1 MCRLHPARENVVEAG
16 RFPFPCQ
23 RAAETQSKRFRKPPG
38 STEDQKEEGAA
49 DRPSPEGHT
58 VAWGK
63 LAERVLRELRIQ
75 GEKPGSGRQAP
86 DRRLQSLR
94 VSPRSDDNY
103 TVHGGRLPRERAQR
117 TSHSG
122 GVGGGASR
130 KRLCGH
136 LYKTS
141 RSRNSRV
148 RSRGAVAR
156 SRGWGDRGSG
166 ARLLSGS
173 RVSFGVTSC
182 FGTR

>member
-122 GVGGGASR
+122 GVGGEPVAKGSVVIYTKHPEAETPESEAEEQLPGA
-130 KRLCGH
+130 GGGG
-136 LYKTS
+136 TG
-141 RSRNSRV
+141 V
-148 RSRGAVAR
+148 RGRDCLVGP
-156 SRGWGDRGSG
+156 GSP
-166 ARLLSGS
+166 SG
-173 RVSFGVTSC
+173 
-182 FGTR
+182 

>member
-1 MCRLHPARENVVEAG
+1 MEAG

-103 TVHGGRLPRERAQR
+103 TVHGCRLPRERAQR

-122 GVGGGASR
+122 GVGGGSQSQKALWSFIQNIQ
-130 KRLCGH
+130 KQKLQSQ
-136 LYKTS
+136 KQ
-141 RSRNSRV
+141 RSSCQEPGV
-148 RSRGAVAR
+148 G
-156 SRGWGDRGSG
+156 GQG
-166 ARLLSGS
+166 
-173 RVSFGVTSC
+173 FGGETA
-182 FGTR
+182 